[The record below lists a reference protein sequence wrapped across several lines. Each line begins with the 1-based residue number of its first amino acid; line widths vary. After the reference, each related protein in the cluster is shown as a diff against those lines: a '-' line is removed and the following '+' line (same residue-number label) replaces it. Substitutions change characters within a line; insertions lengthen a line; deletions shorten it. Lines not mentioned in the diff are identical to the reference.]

1 MVVSGLKGALLARW
15 ARGNLDALAA
25 LSDTRPPSS
34 SSSSSALDRRRLL
47 SLSPT
52 NCCLLASDQ
61 VTLDE

>member
-1 MVVSGLKGALLARW
+1 MVVSGLKGALLARR

-25 LSDTRPPSS
+25 LSGTRPP

-61 VTLDE
+61 ATLDE

>member
-34 SSSSSALDRRRLL
+34 SSSSALDRRRLL